1 MEQATIR
8 VVGMSC
14 SHCVSS
20 VEGALKANQVQGT
33 VDLAT
38 GTVSIQYDPDKI
50 NLDTIKNVIEEQG
63 YTVR

>member
-1 MEQATIR
+1 MEQATIG
-8 VVGMSC
+8 VEGMSC